1 MLDVSVAY
9 NRFRFLGLE
18 FLTWLWFSIATG
30 TYKKKVPF
38 ESNAIITIG
47 DRMVLENRNTSDLEL
62 ITIKG
67 DGADLKEGM
76 VALAKGAL
84 VAELAIIYHSNAQT
98 WHFTIKGENLGLTNV
113 KTPVTG
119 PSNETEDLEGA
130 LLEKIYLYETVFD
143 VTNMLYERYIKE
155 RINGNW
161 NNGFQTAVK
170 KWLTTS
176 DDKG

>member
-30 TYKKKVPF
+30 TYKEYRHF
-38 ESNAIITIG
+38 QSNATLTIG
-47 DRMVLENRNTSDLEL
+47 DRMVLENRCTSDLEL

-84 VAELAIIYHSNAQT
+84 VAELAVIYQREAQS
-98 WHFTIKGENLGLTNV
+98 WHFTIKGENLGLTKV
-113 KTPVTG
+113 KTPVCG
-119 PSNETEDLEGA
+119 PSTEAENIEGA
-130 LLEKIYLYETVFD
+130 LLEKIYLHETIFD
-143 VTNMLYERYIKE
+143 VTDALYKNFIKE
-155 RINGNW
+155 RINRNW
-161 NNGFQTAVK
+161 DNHFHAAVK
-170 KWLTTS
+170 KWLEVVS
-176 DDKG
+176 K

>member
-30 TYKKKVPF
+30 AYNKYSPF
-38 ESNAIITIG
+38 QSNASLSIG
-47 DRMVLENRNTSDLEL
+47 DRMVLENRHTSDLEL

-76 VALAKGAL
+76 VSLTKGAL
-84 VAELAIIYHSNAQT
+84 VAELAVIYQKDAQS
-98 WHFTIKGENLGLTNV
+98 WYFTIKGENLGLTNV
-113 KTPVTG
+113 KTPVSG
-119 PSNETEDLEGA
+119 PSTNSEDLEGA
-130 LLEKIYLYETVFD
+130 MLEKIYLYETVFD
-143 VTNMLYERYIKE
+143 VTNTLYKYFIKE

-161 NNGFQTAVK
+161 NSYFRPAMI
-170 KWLTTS
+170 KWIKAF
-176 DDKG
+176 DENR